1 MQQSPP
7 SLGHHAIVFGCSGIN
22 GWALVNQLL
31 SDYPAP
37 GTFSKV
43 TAVANRAFTPD
54 EAQWPT
60 DDRLQIVSGVDLLV
74 GDDAVLGKTL
84 AEKIPSVETIS
95 HVYYAAYRASDVPAD
110 ECRLNKEMLR
120 AAVQTL
126 ETLSP
131 KLSFV
136 TLITG
141 TKAGNPRPYAYGVY
155 LLDKF
160 PFRGQVPLKEDLP
173 RVPAE
178 YAKDLFY
185 YHEVDLLQEL
195 STGKSWSWCEVRPDV
210 IVGVAPFGNANC
222 MAQTMGIYL
231 GLYRELEGEGA
242 RVPFP
247 GNETTWRLLSTDS
260 NQDIIARFCIHASMQ
275 PREKVHAR
283 AFNIADSA
291 RPVSWSERW
300 PALAAYFGLEGVG
313 PDESSLHPTVYM
325 DRNWEKLEALCRD
338 RGLKDDVI
346 YRSMHNTGAR
356 MGSLRLM
363 DFDRPFDLT
372 RARALG
378 FEEEMDTAKS
388 WHTAFDRVRKA
399 KIML

>member
-1 MQQSPP
+1 MPQSPP

-74 GDDAVLGKTL
+74 SDDAVLGKTL
-84 AEKIPSVETIS
+84 AEKIPSAETIS

-126 ETLSP
+126 ETLSS

-141 TKAGNPRPYAYGVY
+141 TKAYGVY

-160 PFRGQVPLKEDLP
+160 PFRDQVPLKEDLP

-178 YAKDLFY
+178 YAQDLFY

-195 STGKSWSWCEVRPDV
+195 STGKRWSWCEVRPDV

-231 GLYRELEGEGA
+231 SLYRELEGEGA

-275 PREKVHAR
+275 PREKVHTR

-313 PDESSLHPTVYM
+313 PNEASLHPTVYM
-325 DRNWEKLEALCRD
+325 DQNWERLQALCRD
-338 RGLKDDVI
+338 RGLKEDVI

-378 FEEEMDTAKS
+378 FEEEMDTAMS
-388 WHTAFDRVRKA
+388 WHTAFERVRKA

>member
-1 MQQSPP
+1 MQCS
-7 SLGHHAIVFGCSGIN
+7 GHHAIIFGCSGIN
-22 GWALVNQLL
+22 GWSLVNQLL
-31 SDYPAP
+31 SDYPSP
-37 GTFSKV
+37 STFSKV
-43 TAVANRAFTPD
+43 TAVANRAFTHD
-54 EAQWPT
+54 EAKWPT

-74 GDDAVLGKTL
+74 GEDAALQTTL
-84 AEKIPSVETIS
+84 TEKIPSVETIS
-95 HVYYAAYRASDVPAD
+95 HVYYAAYRASDIPAD

-120 AAVQTL
+120 AAVQAL

-141 TKAGNPRPYAYGVY
+141 TKAYGVY

-160 PFRGQVPLKEDLP
+160 PFRGQTPLREDLP

-185 YHEVDLLQEL
+185 YHQVDLLHDL
-195 STGKSWSWCEVRPDV
+195 SANKTWSWCEVRPDV

-231 GLYRELEGEGA
+231 SLYRTLCGPNA

-247 GNETTWRLLSTDS
+247 GNTKSWNLQSTDS
-260 NQDIIARFCIHASMQ
+260 NQDIIARFCIHASLQ
-275 PREKVHAR
+275 PREKVHTL

-291 RPVSWSERW
+291 KPVAWSERW
-300 PALAAYFGLEGVG
+300 PALAAWFGLEGTG
-313 PDESSLHPTVYM
+313 PEEGSLHPTEYVE
-325 DRNWEKLEALCRD
+325 RNWGEMQRLCKE
-338 RGLKDDVI
+338 RGLREDVV

-363 DFDRPFDLT
+363 DFDRPFDLG

-378 FEEEMDTAKS
+378 FTEEMGTGES
-388 WHTAFDRVRKA
+388 WGLAFERVRELGV
-399 KIML
+399 IL

>member
-1 MQQSPP
+1 MQEQHQHTNQ
-7 SLGHHAIVFGCSGIN
+7 GHHAIVFGCSGIN

-37 GTFSKV
+37 GTFSRV
-43 TAVANRAFTPD
+43 TAVANRAFSPAD
-54 EAQWPT
+54 AQWPS
-60 DDRLQIVSGVDLLV
+60 DDRLQIVSGVDLLA
-74 GDDAVLGKTL
+74 GDDQALAATL
-84 AEKIPSVETIS
+84 REKIPAVETIS
-95 HVYYAAYRASDVPAD
+95 HVYYAAYRASDNAAE

-120 AAVQTL
+120 AAVQAL

-141 TKAGNPRPYAYGVY
+141 TKAYGVY

-160 PFRGQVPLKEDLP
+160 PFRGQTPLSEDLP

-195 STGKSWSWCEVRPDV
+195 SAGKQWSWCEVRPDV

-231 GLYRELEGEGA
+231 SLYRHIHGA
-242 RVPFP
+242 GAQIPFP
-247 GNETTWRLLSTDS
+247 GNDTTWSLTSTDS
-260 NQDIIARFCIHASMQ
+260 NQDIIARFCLYASLQ
-275 PREKVHAR
+275 PAHKVHGK

-291 RPVSWSERW
+291 RPVAWSERW
-300 PALAAYFGLEGVG
+300 PALARYFGLEGVG
-313 PDESSLHPTVYM
+313 PDPAALHPTQFM
-325 DRNWEKLEALCRD
+325 EKHWGTVQALCREK
-338 RGLKDDVI
+338 GLNEEVI
-346 YRSMHNTGAR
+346 DRSMHNTGAR

-363 DFDRPFDLT
+363 DFDREFDLA
-372 RARALG
+372 RARGIG
-378 FEEEMDTAKS
+378 FEEELGVEES
-388 WHTAFDRVRKA
+388 WHRAFARVGG
-399 KIML
+399 MGLLF

>member
-1 MQQSPP
+1 MQQQSQT
-7 SLGHHAIVFGCSGIN
+7 SQGHHAIVFGCSGIN

-31 SDYPAP
+31 NNYPAP
-37 GTFSKV
+37 GTFSRV
-43 TAVANRAFTPD
+43 TAVANRAFTAE

-74 GDDAVLGKTL
+74 GDDAALEKTL
-84 AEKIPSVETIS
+84 AEKISSVETIS
-95 HVYYAAYRASDVPAD
+95 HVYYAAYRASDVPEE

-126 ETLSP
+126 ENLSP

-141 TKAGNPRPYAYGVY
+141 TKAYGVY

-160 PFRGQVPLKEDLP
+160 PFRNQIPLKEDLP

-195 STGKSWSWCEVRPDV
+195 STRKSWSWCEVRPDV
-210 IVGVAPFGNANC
+210 IVGLAPFGNANC

-231 GLYRELEGEGA
+231 SLYRALEGPNA

-247 GNETTWRLLSTDS
+247 GNSTTWTLQSTDS
-260 NQDIIARFCIHASMQ
+260 NQDIIARFCIHASLQ
-275 PREKVHAR
+275 PREKVHTR

-291 RPVSWSERW
+291 RPVAWSERW
-300 PALAAYFGLEGVG
+300 PILASYFGLEGVG
-313 PDESSLHPTVYM
+313 PEEGGSLHPTEYI
-325 DRNWEKLEALCRD
+325 DRNWEELRQLCSERE
-338 RGLKDDVI
+338 GVKEEVI

-363 DFDRPFDLT
+363 DFDRPFDLG
-372 RARALG
+372 RAREIG
-378 FEEEMDTAKS
+378 FSEEMDTRTS
-388 WHTAFDRVRKA
+388 WFGAFERVRRA
-399 KIML
+399 GIML